1 MRLMFH
7 RAIARTEADT
17 GAESARLDRLFAS
30 YRKACPDQ
38 DAGADFMPGLWAKI
52 EAREQTTHAFSRI
65 AKALVT
71 AALAATAILGMM
83 VSTASQA
90 NPGFNGTYLEALMS
104 DHASSLEPLNPDRI
118 SEMEQQ

>member
-1 MRLMFH
+1 MFQ
-7 RAIARTEADT
+7 RATAKMESGT
-17 GAESARLDRLFAS
+17 GSESARLDRLFVA

-52 EAREQTTHAFSRI
+52 EAREQTTHAFSRM

-71 AALAATAILGMM
+71 AALAATAILAMM

-90 NPGFNGTYLEALMS
+90 NPGFNGTYLDALMS
-104 DHASSLEPLNPDRI
+104 DHASGLEPLNPDRI